1 MLVMGIVNATPD
13 SFSDG
18 GAHDPTAHAL
28 ALIAEGADWIDIG
41 GESTRPGSRPVSESI
56 ELARVITVIE
66 AVRSSGFA
74 NISIDTRKPSVARAA
89 VAAGAAMWN
98 DVGALR
104 EPGAK
109 HACAD
114 LGCAIVLM
122 HMLGEPLTMQVG
134 PRYDDVVS
142 EVADYLQARA
152 EAAIAVGVARERIWL
167 DPGIGFGKTAAHN
180 LDLLA
185 NLGRF
190 VALGFPVLLG
200 ASRKGFMKTAAPF
213 AETAADRLA
222 GSLAIALHAAR
233 AGVAMIRV
241 HDVAETAQALAV
253 ASAIEG
259 RRG

>member
-18 GAHDPTAHAL
+18 GAYDPTAHAL
-28 ALIAEGADWIDIG
+28 KLIGEGADWIDIG
-41 GESTRPGSRPVSESI
+41 GESTRPGSRPVSDDAER
-56 ELARVITVIE
+56 ERVVPVVA
-66 AVRSSGFA
+66 AVRATGFA
-74 NISIDTRKPSVARAA
+74 NISIDTRKPTVARAA

-109 HACAD
+109 RTCAD
-114 LGCAIVLM
+114 LGCAVVLM
-122 HMLGEPLTMQVG
+122 HMLGEPITMQVG
-134 PRYDDVVS
+134 PRYDDVVT
-142 EVADYLQARA
+142 EVLDYLQARA
-152 EAAIAVGVARERIWL
+152 EAAVAAGIARERIWV

-185 NLGRF
+185 NLDRL

-222 GSLAIALHAAR
+222 GSLAVALHAAR

-241 HDVAETAQALAV
+241 HDVAETAQALAID
-253 ASAIEG
+253 SAIDA